1 MATRLNI
8 NVSDET
14 AQLLREMAARGDTS
28 VTEIV
33 RRAVGV
39 YKYIEDGA
47 RHGKDIQI
55 VGPNDITTLA
65 IVR

>member
-1 MATRLNI
+1 VTRLNI

-14 AQLLREMAARGDTS
+14 AQLLRQMADRGDTS

-33 RRAVGV
+33 RRAVAV
-39 YKYIEDGA
+39 YKYFEDA
-47 RHGKDIQI
+47 ASEGKDVRI
-55 VGPNDITTLA
+55 VGTDEITTLA